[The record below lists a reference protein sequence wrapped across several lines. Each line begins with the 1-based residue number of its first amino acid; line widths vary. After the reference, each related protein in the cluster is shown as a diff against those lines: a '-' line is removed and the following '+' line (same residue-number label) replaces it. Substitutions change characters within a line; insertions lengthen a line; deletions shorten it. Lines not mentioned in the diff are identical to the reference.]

1 MSYIKSFQTTL
12 GGTGH
17 GSSGI
22 GLLNLFQRFLE
33 YFFYNN
39 FQILILLYLCFTV
52 IILSIFFRIIS
63 KLNFNK
69 EKIISSALILLFLSI
84 LLPRLVVYEMI
95 LIVPLMLYL
104 IENLEKF
111 YTKKYVKFIFLVFF
125 SFFLINGDSSLTFL
139 LVILT
144 FFITFLPAWRNW

>member
-1 MSYIKSFQTTL
+1 MLAVAF
-12 GGTGH
+12 
-17 GSSGI
+17 
-22 GLLNLFQRFLE
+22 
-33 YFFYNN
+33 
-39 FQILILLYLCFTV
+39 LYLCFTT
-52 IILSIFFRIIS
+52 IALYIFFRIIS
-63 KLNFNK
+63 KIDFNK
-69 EKIISSALILLFLSI
+69 EKTLFSALILLFLSI
-84 LLPRLVVYEMI
+84 LLPRLVIYEMI

-111 YTKKYVKFIFLVFF
+111 YTKKYAKLIFLVFF

>member
-1 MSYIKSFQTTL
+1 M
-12 GGTGH
+12 G
-17 GSSGI
+17 
-22 GLLNLFQRFLE
+22 NLFQKFSE
-33 YFFYNN
+33 YFSYNN
-39 FQILILLYLCFTV
+39 FQTPIFLYLSFTT
-52 IILSIFFRIIS
+52 ITLYIFFRIIS
-63 KLNFNK
+63 KIDFNK
-69 EKIISSALILLFLSI
+69 EKTLFSALILLFLSI

-111 YTKKYVKFIFLVFF
+111 YTKKYTKVIFLVFF